1 MCCTTRNIARAGRW
15 WEEEEDEGG
24 GGGRTEHVALVN
36 SMITPSITDKIT
48 ACFSVFS
55 AVDLLVKNKFVVL
68 AFEAYTLC
76 KWRRLLHSDPPGI
89 SAASAQ
95 AGIEN
100 PTSAGRH
107 VRQGLN
113 HEPSNP

>member
-36 SMITPSITDKIT
+36 SMITPSITGKIT

-76 KWRRLLHSDPPGI
+76 KWRRLLHSGSPGLGR
-89 SAASAQ
+89 ALLVYANAFRQ
-95 AGIEN
+95 
-100 PTSAGRH
+100 GRH
-107 VRQGLN
+107 
-113 HEPSNP
+113 